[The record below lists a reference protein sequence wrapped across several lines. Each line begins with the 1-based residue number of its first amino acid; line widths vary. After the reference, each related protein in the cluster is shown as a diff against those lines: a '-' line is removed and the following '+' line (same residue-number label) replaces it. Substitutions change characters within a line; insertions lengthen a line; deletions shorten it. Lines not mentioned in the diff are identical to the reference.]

1 MVLLR
6 AFIAAISLLA
16 LLLGTNMW
24 SKDAAPRHI
33 VAVPQPIGDT
43 TTVLDGVTRSEG
55 VEREDWADSRVDLNG
70 NEIDNAVGDYRV
82 DRRGEMYERH
92 APDTA
97 LPHLGAPG
105 I

>member
-1 MVLLR
+1 MILLR
-6 AFIAAISLLA
+6 ALIAAISLLV

-24 SKDAAPRHI
+24 SKDAAAQHI
-33 VAVPQPIGDT
+33 AVPQPMGDT

-55 VEREDWADSRVDLNG
+55 VESQDWADSRVDLNG

-82 DRRGEMYERH
+82 DRRGDMYERH

-105 I
+105 M